1 LTDLRFDDRVA
12 VVTGAGNGLG
22 RAHALLLA
30 ERGARVVV
38 NDLGGSVA
46 GDGADAGA
54 AAAVVDEIRQRGGV
68 AVASTDSVSSAA
80 GGAAIVQT
88 ALDEFGRLD
97 ILINNAGILR
107 DVTLHRMTAEQFESV
122 IAVHLLGAFYV
133 TQPAFVHMR
142 ERGYGRIVLTTSAA
156 GLYGNFGQV
165 NYSAAKM
172 GLVGM
177 AKSISL
183 EGAKYDIRAN
193 VVAPVAASRMTKGLM
208 PPGIDQTHVPEAV
221 SPLFGYLS
229 HESCSVAGEVFSSYA
244 GHVGRVFV
252 GETPGVTKPGLS
264 IEDVADTID
273 EIRSLDGFVIPAT
286 AVEALFVGQG

>member
-1 LTDLRFDDRVA
+1 LTELRFDDRVA

-54 AAAVVDEIRQRGGV
+54 AAAVVDEIRQRGGT

-193 VVAPVAASRMTKGLM
+193 VVAPVAER
-208 PPGIDQTHVPEAV
+208 PAV
-221 SPLFGYLS
+221 SPRR
-229 HESCSVAGEVFSSYA
+229 H
-244 GHVGRVFV
+244 
-252 GETPGVTKPGLS
+252 
-264 IEDVADTID
+264 
-273 EIRSLDGFVIPAT
+273 
-286 AVEALFVGQG
+286 

>member
-1 LTDLRFDDRVA
+1 MTDLRFEDRVA

-38 NDLGGSVA
+38 NDLGGSVD

-54 AAAVVDEIRQRGGV
+54 AVAVVEEIRQRGGM
-68 AVASTDSVSSAA
+68 AVASADSVSSAA

-97 ILINNAGILR
+97 IVVNNAGILR
-107 DVTLHRMTAEQFESV
+107 DVTLHRMTPEQFEAV

-133 TQPAFVHMR
+133 TQPAFAHMR
-142 ERGYGRIVLTTSAA
+142 ERGYGRIVMTTSAA
-156 GLYGNFGQV
+156 GLYGSFGQV

-183 EGAKYDIRAN
+183 EGAKYDILAN
-193 VVAPVAASRMTKGLM
+193 VVAPVAASRMTEGLM
-208 PPGIDQTHVPEAV
+208 PPGTDQTHAPAAV
-221 SPLFGYLS
+221 SPVVGYLS
-229 HESCSVAGEVFSSYA
+229 HESCAVGGEVFSAYA

-252 GETPGVTKPGLS
+252 GETRGVTRATLTV
-264 IEDVADTID
+264 EDVAASLD
-273 EIRSLDGFVIPAT
+273 EIRALDGFATPAT